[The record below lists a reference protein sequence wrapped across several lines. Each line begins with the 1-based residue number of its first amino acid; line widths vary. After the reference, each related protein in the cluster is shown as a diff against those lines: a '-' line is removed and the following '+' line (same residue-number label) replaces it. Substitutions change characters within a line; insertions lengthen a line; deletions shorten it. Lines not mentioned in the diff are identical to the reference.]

1 MESMIFQNNCLIQTV
16 LGPIK
21 TFYLLLK
28 ATKAFLN
35 FAVVY
40 FSSSDTILSS
50 RLFQLDAFLPRRQ
63 WHLLSIRI
71 LPAQRNHMVLWN
83 KHAHLDRRWN
93 TLLQQRNSHGS
104 NCSEAVEAFRL
115 EQLCEDNKAT
125 ASGVSSSGNQ
135 VSCCSLSS
143 TNISPHLPPDV
154 RELL

>member
-1 MESMIFQNNCLIQTV
+1 MESMRFQNNCLIETV

-83 KHAHLDRRWN
+83 THTQLNRGWN
-93 TLLQQRNSHGS
+93 TLLQQRNSHVPI
-104 NCSEAVEAFRL
+104 AVRQWRPFDWDSFAGTIRQRPLEYLRQATRL
-115 EQLCEDNKAT
+115 LVPLCLAP
-125 ASGVSSSGNQ
+125 
-135 VSCCSLSS
+135 
-143 TNISPHLPPDV
+143 IFPPTF
-154 RELL
+154 LLM